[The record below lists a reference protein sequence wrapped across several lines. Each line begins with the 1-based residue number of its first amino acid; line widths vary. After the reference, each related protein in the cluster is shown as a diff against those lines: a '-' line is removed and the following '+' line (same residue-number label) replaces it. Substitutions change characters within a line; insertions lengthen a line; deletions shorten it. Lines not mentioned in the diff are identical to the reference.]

1 MRILLLSPFVPF
13 PPRDGGRIRI
23 HELLRGLS
31 EHHEVEVL
39 ALADPDGDD
48 LDGVND
54 LRRQG
59 YAIGAVRH
67 RRRKGRAALRSLGG
81 GSVNAHLVCSRE
93 LATRLSQRLSIDRF
107 QTVQCEYADMGAY
120 RVGRTGPPWVLDAHN
135 VEFAVNASLGDTT
148 AGLRRLPY
156 RAYAQREAARRRGE
170 EIGTWRRMDHV
181 VTVSEVD
188 RTTVRELAPGVPTTV
203 VPNGVDLDRVR
214 PPGSQ
219 PTPPERSGA
228 VFVGKM
234 DYRPNVDA
242 VEWFVGEVLP
252 RIRIELPEFELTV
265 VGAPVAPAVRAL
277 GRSPWVR
284 VTGPVADPLPFLHRA
299 AVAVVPVRARSGS
312 RLKVLEA
319 LAAGT
324 PVVSTPAGAEGL
336 DVTDG
341 EHLLLAEDPAAFA
354 AAVVRLSRDG
364 GQRRRLTTAGRQRV
378 EARYGWGPAVE
389 ALRAV
394 HERVV
399 AEPSRA

>member
-1 MRILLLSPFVPF
+1 
-13 PPRDGGRIRI
+13 
-23 HELLRGLS
+23 
-31 EHHEVEVL
+31 
-39 ALADPDGDD
+39 
-48 LDGVND
+48 
-54 LRRQG
+54 
-59 YAIGAVRH
+59 
-67 RRRKGRAALRSLGG
+67 
-81 GSVNAHLVCSRE
+81 
-93 LATRLSQRLSIDRF
+93 
-107 QTVQCEYADMGAY
+107 
-120 RVGRTGPPWVLDAHN
+120 
-135 VEFAVNASLGDTT
+135 
-148 AGLRRLPY
+148 
-156 RAYAQREAARRRGE
+156 
-170 EIGTWRRMDHV
+170 
-181 VTVSEVD
+181 
-188 RTTVRELAPGVPTTV
+188 VRELAPGVPTTV

-252 RIRIELPEFELTV
+252 RIRIELPEFDLTV

-341 EHLLLAEDPAAFA
+341 EHLLLARDAAAFA
-354 AAVVRLSRDG
+354 TAVVGLCRDG
-364 GQRRRLTTAGRQRV
+364 GRRDRLAGAGRQRV